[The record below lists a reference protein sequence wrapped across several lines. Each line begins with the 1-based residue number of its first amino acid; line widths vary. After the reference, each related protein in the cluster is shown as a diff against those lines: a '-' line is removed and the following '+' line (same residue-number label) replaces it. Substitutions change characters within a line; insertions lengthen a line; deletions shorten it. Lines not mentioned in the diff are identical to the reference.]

1 MKKLITA
8 LTVLL
13 FISCSVDDEPQRPN
27 LNLQAVPIES
37 VTVPEY
43 FEQGQTYQ
51 IDLNYIQPTNC
62 YAFYDI
68 YYAKE
73 DNIRTI
79 AIINTV
85 YDSDT
90 CEAINL
96 EQEQS
101 FNFIVTDEEA
111 YIFKFWQGKDAN
123 GEAIYLT
130 MEIQVQ

>member
-1 MKKLITA
+1 M
-8 LTVLL
+8 
-13 FISCSVDDEPQRPN
+13 SCSVDDEPQPPN
-27 LNLQAVPIES
+27 LNLEAVPIES

-68 YYAKE
+68 YYVKE

-101 FNFIVTDEEA
+101 FNFIVTNEET
-111 YIFKFWQGKDAN
+111 YIFKFWQGEDAN
-123 GEAIYLT
+123 GENIYLT
-130 MEIQVQ
+130 MEIPVQ

>member
-51 IDLNYIQPTNC
+51 IGLNYIQPTNC

-68 YYAKE
+68 YYVKE

-101 FNFIVTDEEA
+101 FNFIVTNEEP
-111 YIFKFWQGKDAN
+111 YIFKFWQGEDAN
-123 GEAIYLT
+123 GENIYLT
-130 MEIQVQ
+130 MEIPVQ

>member
-8 LTVLL
+8 LIVLL
-13 FISCSVDDEPQRPN
+13 FMSCSVDEEQRPR
-27 LNLQAVPIES
+27 LNLEPIPIES

-68 YYAKE
+68 YYVKE

-79 AIINTV
+79 AIINSV

-90 CEAINL
+90 CEDSNL
-96 EQEQS
+96 EVEKS
-101 FNFIVTDEEA
+101 FNFIVTDQED
-111 YIFKFWQGKDAN
+111 YIFKFWQGEDAN
-123 GEAIYLT
+123 GENVYLT
-130 MEIQVQ
+130 MEIPVQ